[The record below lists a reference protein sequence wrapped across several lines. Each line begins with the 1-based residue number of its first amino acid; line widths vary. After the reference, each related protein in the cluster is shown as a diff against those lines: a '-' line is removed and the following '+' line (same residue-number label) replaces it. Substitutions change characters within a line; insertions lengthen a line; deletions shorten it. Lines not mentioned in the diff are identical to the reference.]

1 MTPAL
6 WTRKEFAFIVAILAL
21 LCAAA
26 FLSFGLV
33 YPEPIPSAS
42 LGVEWQCTKIAGIL
56 TTCSR
61 THRTEPVLQSSQ
73 KNPVCPRKA

>member
-1 MTPAL
+1 MAPAL
-6 WTRKEFAFIVAILAL
+6 WTRKELAFIIAILAL

-26 FLSFGLV
+26 YLSFRLV
-33 YPEPIPSAS
+33 YPEPVPSAS

-61 THRTEPVLQSSQ
+61 THRNAPVLHSSQ
-73 KNPVCPRKA
+73 KNPVCLRRA